1 MYQIA
6 SINIMISFE
15 PISHLIPSSCEDV
28 SPVSVYQVNW
38 TIHHKKPNTHCA
50 TDFVNVQY
58 DRRQD
63 NGEALPLSDTAGR
76 QTRLF
81 HRKHGRKRA
90 PFFSRWQVLA
100 HGH

>member
-38 TIHHKKPNTHCA
+38 TIHHKSIWICKLIRVQILSFRLKGVRRLVCCRISESLKSKLSQRVPIWPNK
-50 TDFVNVQY
+50 D
-58 DRRQD
+58 
-63 NGEALPLSDTAGR
+63 P
-76 QTRLF
+76 
-81 HRKHGRKRA
+81 
-90 PFFSRWQVLA
+90 A
-100 HGH
+100 HGVVVANVSV

>member
-38 TIHHKKPNTHCA
+38 TIHHINGSVLSIDTSSFFQVVKP
-50 TDFVNVQY
+50 V
-58 DRRQD
+58 
-63 NGEALPLSDTAGR
+63 
-76 QTRLF
+76 
-81 HRKHGRKRA
+81 
-90 PFFSRWQVLA
+90 
-100 HGH
+100 GHVRPCPHF